1 MDGKWSGNNFL
12 LGFNSLANH
21 ITIESVMSIQWMV
34 CFVGTVFLWP
44 GGAPFSRV
52 YVPRGEVLLEIWECR
67 WSVPYYCNVSP

>member
-44 GGAPFSRV
+44 GAAPFSRV